1 MRVVRNGFSAELR
14 TSPAKNSFQAARS
27 PWEGKSMSRGKR
39 VYNLIV
45 RSRGQTMAEYAL
57 ILATIALV
65 AVALVGNGGTIVNE
79 LVNNVS
85 GLLL

>member
-1 MRVVRNGFSAELR
+1 MVSQRGCEPAPLR
-14 TSPAKNSFQAARS
+14 IHSRKHDHPG
-27 PWEGKSMSRGKR
+27 EGMSMSRGKR

-45 RSRGQTMAEYAL
+45 TSRGQTMAEYAL

-65 AVALVGNGGTIVNE
+65 AIALVGNAGTIVNE
-79 LVNNVS
+79 LVNGVS

>member
-1 MRVVRNGFSAELR
+1 
-14 TSPAKNSFQAARS
+14 
-27 PWEGKSMSRGKR
+27 MSRGKR